1 MRLELYTNDV
11 RAIILQAS
19 LGRCTYELQVMVYN
33 YRLSLKDNRFEFLT
47 SELLV
52 AILRIGSTPLL
63 VAQTMGMSQTTAR
76 HRINDLAKY
85 PWVAQWMKDAEDK
98 YSALSQES
106 ASMFPKT
113 LRMMLIFTR
122 FVEFKQDLYIITTEL
137 GISQEKLDSFIG
149 KAVAGK
155 AGPALQDAFEK
166 EVARRTSDTSTGKEA
181 MLREFPLPIVVQP
194 VLHVAPVGLA
204 PPPRQLA
211 NLPAA
216 LVETARSPSPLPVA
230 PAAPVVARSPSPLP
244 VAPAAPVVARSPTPM
259 PVAPAAPVVA
269 RSPTPSL
276 PMSPSPPPPCSPS
289 PQQPQHVG
297 EVPWISSAPVESDQ
311 TFGDPWED
319 ALSFFDPPENEFRM
333 DDY

>member
-1 MRLELYTNDV
+1 
-11 RAIILQAS
+11 
-19 LGRCTYELQVMVYN
+19 MVYN

-137 GISQEKLDSFIG
+137 AISQEKLDSFIG

-155 AGPALQDAFEK
+155 AGPALQVAFSN

-230 PAAPVVARSPSPLP
+230 PVVARSPSPLP
-244 VAPAAPVVARSPTPM
+244 VAPVVARSLSPLPVAPVVARSLSPL
-259 PVAPAAPVVA
+259 PVAPAAPAAPVVA

-289 PQQPQHVG
+289 PAQPQHVG
-297 EVPWISSAPVESDQ
+297 EVPWISYAPVEPDQ